1 MQPAGAGWGSAS
13 LSRLGSLCLLSSV
26 PYPMPHF
33 PLPPS
38 HGTPLPLLAN
48 PKPLGQLA
56 DRLWWGR
63 GRRSPVATDR
73 PSPAT
78 RNVGAQAGAARGL
91 WARRGVAE
99 GAPRAGMGAGRVQP
113 IWETRGGGSS
123 LPEVASP
130 TLGPQALAVPQ
141 APARSAPV
149 VRDAARLQGAG
160 PGPVCTRAC
169 PPRAQSPPGAW
180 RARRAAFCWLSSCAE
195 APGWRKEVSG

>member
-1 MQPAGAGWGSAS
+1 MRKLLDLQGAGAGWGSAS

-56 DRLWWGR
+56 DRLCWGR
-63 GRRSPVATDR
+63 GRRSPVVTDR

-78 RNVGAQAGAARGL
+78 RNVGAQAGAARGREWGL
-91 WARRGVAE
+91 GE
-99 GAPRAGMGAGRVQP
+99 FSP

-180 RARRAAFCWLSSCAE
+180 QACRAAFCWLSSCAE
-195 APGWRKEVSG
+195 APGWRQEVSG